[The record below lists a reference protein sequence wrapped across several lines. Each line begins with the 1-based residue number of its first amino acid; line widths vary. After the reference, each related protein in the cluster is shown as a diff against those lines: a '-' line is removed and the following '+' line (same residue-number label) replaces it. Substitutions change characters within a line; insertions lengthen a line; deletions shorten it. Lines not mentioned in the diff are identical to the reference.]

1 MDATQGSFF
10 DSPHTHQS
18 RDRRP
23 LFPQADPPASNA
35 TIRHYGSSVTTNANV
50 HPVTA
55 SSDNTARGKSRD
67 SCQCVQTALKI
78 DEQLKIYTAG
88 KGSHRSITGS
98 GTVRKLDED
107 LNHLKRVLAQCSA
120 MLECRLCN
128 GESSIMMLILSISEK
143 LLASFEQLCNS
154 FLVPISSDSG
164 RRSSSESHRSI
175 NSVSSAF
182 TGDSQ
187 GTKIGDYTLDT
198 EDELQV
204 IRALVVSRMKSL
216 GSLLFK
222 LEKII
227 SSNGWTGHGE
237 ILESIHCSY
246 RRTATTIKRLE
257 VQQ

>member
-1 MDATQGSFF
+1 MDATQGSFL
-10 DSPHTHQS
+10 DSPHSHQS
-18 RDRRP
+18 RHPRL
-23 LFPQADPPASNA
+23 LFSQAEPPASNA
-35 TIRHYGSSVTTNANV
+35 SIRQNFP
-50 HPVTA
+50 PVVA
-55 SSDNTARGKSRD
+55 SSNNNAREKARE

-78 DEQLKIYTAG
+78 DEQLKIYTAA
-88 KGSHRSITGS
+88 KGSCRSITGP
-98 GTVRKLDED
+98 GNVPKLDED

-120 MLECRLCN
+120 MLECRFCN

-154 FLVPISSDSG
+154 FLVPKSSDLR
-164 RRSSSESHRSI
+164 RRSSSDSRMSV
-175 NSVSSAF
+175 NSFSTVF
-182 TGDSQ
+182 TDDTQ
-187 GTKIGDYTLDT
+187 GLKIGEYTLDT

-222 LEKII
+222 LEKLI

-246 RRTATTIKRLE
+246 RRMATTIRKLE
-257 VQQ
+257 VHQ

>member
-1 MDATQGSFF
+1 MDATQGSFL
-10 DSPHTHQS
+10 DSPHSHQS
-18 RDRRP
+18 RNSRP
-23 LFPQADPPASNA
+23 FFSQADPPASNA
-35 TIRHYGSSVTTNANV
+35 SIRQNI
-50 HPVTA
+50 HPAVA
-55 SSDNTARGKSRD
+55 SSDNTAHGKAIE

-78 DEQLKIYTAG
+78 DEQLKIYTAA
-88 KGSHRSITGS
+88 KGGCRSITGS
-98 GTVRKLDED
+98 GTVPKIDED

-154 FLVPISSDSG
+154 FLAPKSSDFR
-164 RRSSSESHRSI
+164 RRSSSDSRMSI
-175 NSVSSAF
+175 NSFSTVS
-182 TGDSQ
+182 TDDSQ
-187 GTKIGDYTLDT
+187 GMKIGEYTLDT

-204 IRALVVSRMKSL
+204 IRALVISRMKSL

-246 RRTATTIKRLE
+246 RRMATTIKRLE